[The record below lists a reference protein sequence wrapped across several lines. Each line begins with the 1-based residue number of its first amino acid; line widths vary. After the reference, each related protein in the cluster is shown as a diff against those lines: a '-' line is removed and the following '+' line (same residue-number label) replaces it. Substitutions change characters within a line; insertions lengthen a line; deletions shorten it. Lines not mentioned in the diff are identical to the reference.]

1 MDVILEKIKTF
12 SDFLNECTN
21 SDNFPLLKQEL
32 IKYKN
37 VDSSKLSI
45 KILKYIFMILGSK
58 EYFNLLFSHQ
68 TEHNCKI
75 KEHSDLIYQTLIDK
89 KYDVDILQLLEK
101 YIEQCVLYKK
111 ETQDEALK
119 HYFYG
124 YCECDIVGS
133 RNMECY
139 YYDFLEIEL
148 QYVRT
153 RIMNDIGTIRG
164 IKGIE
169 DLKQFLENYKYNGVL
184 YYTNEKE
191 LIDGATELFWK
202 EFENS
207 DGTPFIVPL
216 IKHFKKEYYR
226 ITSQH
231 KALIEDVLDTELMVH
246 NISTEKNQLETVVSN
261 ILGYVDF
268 ISERMIEIDAQA
280 NDEMVLAYHDKL
292 IDDLENERKLTKTI
306 QDFFQYVFGRL
317 EIIYNLKKFV
327 YDQKQLKNVH

>member
-169 DLKQFLENYKYNGVL
+169 DLKQFYQDDRFTFKFNNKSFGAYIDIPN
-184 YYTNEKE
+184 TNEYF
-191 LIDGATELFWK
+191 IDYYRTF
-202 EFENS
+202 
-207 DGTPFIVPL
+207 GTPYIFG
-216 IKHFKKEYYR
+216 FYN
-226 ITSQH
+226 
-231 KALIEDVLDTELMVH
+231 LDKTNNTGKLLFSL
-246 NISTEKNQLETVVSN
+246 N
-261 ILGYVDF
+261 DF
-268 ISERMIEIDAQA
+268 I
-280 NDEMVLAYHDKL
+280 
-292 IDDLENERKLTKTI
+292 
-306 QDFFQYVFGRL
+306 FFSMDQCPSPDVFNNHTGSNPL
-317 EIIYNLKKFV
+317 
-327 YDQKQLKNVH
+327 